1 MNAAA
6 RKIEMLQS
14 LQVIVAGG
22 MLAVIVVTVA
32 GLVARGMAYGL

>member
-1 MNAAA
+1 MNAAD
-6 RKIEMLQS
+6 RKIEALLS

-32 GLVARGMAYGL
+32 GLVARGIGA